1 MKYLIGFCLLW
12 FLISLVSF
20 LLPVESNN
28 DFVIYF
34 PIASLLASGFLL
46 CLFSLIYL
54 FDLVSKP

>member
-1 MKYLIGFCLLW
+1 MKHLIGFCLLW
-12 FLISLVSF
+12 FLISLASV

-34 PIASLLASGFLL
+34 PIASFLASGFLL
-46 CLFSLIYL
+46 CLFCLIYL